1 MADLLVGTRRR
12 SGPRGAIVSAALP
25 TIAAMQRFD
34 VQVSGAGIV
43 GKSLALSLARLGLS
57 VALRGAPASAA
68 REDVRAYALNAA
80 SVDLLRRL
88 KVWDN
93 LGAGAT
99 TPVHDMVVR
108 GDASSGHLEFSAWE
122 QRVGTLAVITDA
134 AALERELDAALRF
147 APHVTRTGDD
157 VAATLVAHCEGRG
170 AATLH
175 ALDAGFERS
184 DYGQQAI
191 AARLVATLPHR
202 HIARQWF
209 RSPDVLALLP
219 FDRPEAEHSYALV
232 WSLPAERADA
242 LLAMAPAAFEAE
254 LAAAAGAEVGTL
266 RLGSERAAWPLVVGG
281 AATWCGPGWV
291 LVGDAAHVVHPL
303 AGQGLNLGLAD
314 VATLTRVIGEREPW
328 RPIGDERLLRRYAR
342 ERAAPT
348 WAMGEV
354 TDGLLRL
361 FSHDSSALREL
372 RNRGLTL
379 VNRFPPAKRWLAGQA
394 LGS

>member
-1 MADLLVGTRRR
+1 
-12 SGPRGAIVSAALP
+12 
-25 TIAAMQRFD
+25 MQRFD

-43 GKSLALSLARLGLS
+43 GKSLALSLARGGLS
-57 VALRGAPASAA
+57 VALRGATAAAAA
-68 REDVRAYALNAA
+68 RDDVRAYALNSA
-80 SVDLLRRL
+80 SVDLLQRL
-88 KVWDN
+88 KVWDS

-108 GDASSGHLEFSAWE
+108 GDAASGQLEFSAWE

-134 AALERELDAALRF
+134 AALERELDTAIGF
-147 APHVTRTGDD
+147 APHVTRVDAD
-157 VAATLVAHCEGRG
+157 VDATLVAHCEGR
-170 AATLH
+170 AAANLH

-184 DYGQQAI
+184 DYGQKAI

-202 HIARQWF
+202 HVARQWF

-219 FDRPEAEHSYALV
+219 FDRPEAERSYALV
-232 WSLPAERADA
+232 WSLPAGRAEA
-242 LLAMAPAAFEAE
+242 LLAFEPAAFEAE
-254 LAAAAGAEVGTL
+254 LAAAAGAEVGAL

-314 VATLTRVIGEREPW
+314 VGALSAVIAGREAW
-328 RPIGDERLLRRYAR
+328 RGVGDERLLRRYVR
-342 ERAAPT
+342 QRAAPT
-348 WAMGEV
+348 WAMTRI

-361 FSHDSSALREL
+361 FAEPSAPIREL
-372 RNRGLTL
+372 RNNGMSV
-379 VNRFPPAKRWLAGQA
+379 VNRVAPLKRWLTARA
-394 LGS
+394 LDS